1 MVPRDMTDPRDL
13 DLNTLYASV
22 AGTRKHVGTS
32 FVQAEHAEEGL
43 QMLYAIVGGEDKWR
57 ARPFV
62 SNSNCFVV
70 PPLKFA
76 EDACKVLEV
85 LVRGGMPIL
94 LLSAG
99 QAGARSEEH
108 TSELQSLMRT
118 SYAVFCLKKKKTN

>member
-1 MVPRDMTDPRDL
+1 MVPRDMVDPRYL
-13 DLNTLYASV
+13 DINTLYASV

-43 QMLYAIVGGEDKWR
+43 QMLYAIAGGEEKFR
-57 ARPFV
+57 ERPFV

-70 PPLKFA
+70 PPLKWA
-76 EDACKVLEV
+76 EDACKLLEV

-99 QAGARSEEH
+99 QAGAPAPAAIAG
-108 TSELQSLMRT
+108 
-118 SYAVFCLKKKKTN
+118 AVVQERKSTRLNS